1 MHVRSARG
9 DDAQAPAGI
18 LNAIISEGGKSAIS
32 RGASRWDR
40 EGILGIDRDFEGVLL
55 LCSLNRPFAVLSLE
69 GTSPSSIANVCSSQH
84 PSAAF
89 DPEQTYADLSSTPQ
103 SGRRPTKH

>member
-1 MHVRSARG
+1 M
-9 DDAQAPAGI
+9 
-18 LNAIISEGGKSAIS
+18 SEGGKSAIS
-32 RGASRWDR
+32 KGALRWDR

-89 DPEQTYADLSSTPQ
+89 DPKPPSAPAHRATTKPTLASVRLT
-103 SGRRPTKH
+103 RPCRCA